1 MSSAM
6 VLIPIRV
13 PEFGP
18 SLSKLTVESRR
29 PDPIGRDAVRMRLVT
44 KLFAN
49 AGDSR
54 RLASQ
59 DDRTA
64 ALACLSR
71 DAWLSLWEEATVRL
85 SSSIADYA
93 AAQIAEKARLVRMPG
108 RMQRKLE
115 LTDEDRRAI
124 SGRLGASG
132 SEFVH
137 VLDGVENASLAVL
150 EAPAN
155 QKGALEDWQE
165 AQLRAAR
172 RLEQAWATVE
182 AALDKELSYWNS
194 AAARVGDWKKS
205 PLPVAVFLVIGS
217 VAAIWLGLILG
228 GYVEA
233 PRWFANLWAVI
244 FPNVEA
250 ETSLPLLVV
259 TGARLL

>member
-1 MSSAM
+1 M

-18 SLSKLTVESRR
+18 SISKLTVESHR

-85 SSSIADYA
+85 SSGIADYA
-93 AAQIAEKARLVRMPG
+93 TAQIARKARFVRMPG
-108 RMQRKLE
+108 RMQRKLV

-124 SGRLGASG
+124 SGRLGSSG

-137 VLDGVENASLAVL
+137 VLDDVANTSLTVL
-150 EAPAN
+150 DAPAN
-155 QKGALEDWQE
+155 QKGALEKWQE

-182 AALDKELSYWNS
+182 VALDDELSYWNS
-194 AAARVGDWKKS
+194 AADRVGNWKKS
-205 PLPVAVFLVIGS
+205 VMPVVVFLVVGS
-217 VAAIWLGLILG
+217 IAAIWLGLILG
-228 GYVEA
+228 GYVAA
-233 PRWFANLWAVI
+233 PNWFATLWGVVFGGASG
-244 FPNVEA
+244 
-250 ETSLPLLVV
+250 ETSLLLPLLP
-259 TGARLL
+259 GANLS